1 MKAFDLGFSL
11 AENGASMECLYD
23 SLDDFAAFN
32 DCTTDSDYC
41 PESTWSAECSSRV
54 EADDIVCAAVSA
66 NYSASCPTPT
76 PSAAAGGLPT
86 MMTFYATAFL
96 WVLQKFAF

>member
-1 MKAFDLGFSL
+1 MNAFDFGFSY

-23 SLDDFAAFN
+23 SMDFAAFD
-32 DCTTDSDYC
+32 DCTTDPDYC
-41 PESTWSAECSSRV
+41 PATAYNGCSAKVLVIETAEC
-54 EADDIVCAAVSA
+54 AALPA
-66 NYSASCPTPT
+66 NYGATCPA

-86 MMTFYATAFL
+86 TMTFYATAFL

>member
-23 SLDDFAAFN
+23 SLDFAAFD
-32 DCTTDSDYC
+32 DCTTDPDFC
-41 PESTWSAECSSRV
+41 PVTVSECSTRV
-54 EADDIVCAAVSA
+54 ESDDIVCPAVSA
-66 NYSASCPTPT
+66 NYGASCPE

>member
-1 MKAFDLGFSL
+1 
-11 AENGASMECLYD
+11 MECLYD
-23 SLDDFAAFN
+23 SLDFAAFD

-41 PESTWSAECSSRV
+41 PVTWSAGCSTRV

-66 NYSASCPTPT
+66 DYGASC

>member
-11 AENGASMECLYD
+11 AEDGASMECLYD
-23 SLDDFAAFN
+23 SLDFAAFN

-41 PESTWSAECSSRV
+41 PESTFTAECSSRV

-66 NYSASCPTPT
+66 NYGASC